1 MKIFIIFLNLFLAS
15 LTIWISPKDRT
26 ISFKILSGTSRPFWQ
41 VQTSLS
47 FRRFIWKREPNR
59 RRRLESGNAER
70 RWPWRVIVVR
80 SIMITSLTYS
90 VADAR
95 HFKASQTWWLGF
107 HLDSYRVFF
116 GVRQG
121 QSPTQYLVLLWLLK
135 WLFWVRFVLFY
146 VLASNIIGWTWVER
160 IPCTLHVP
168 FNKKIYFCK
177 SYLS

>member
-1 MKIFIIFLNLFLAS
+1 MGPLDRL
-15 LTIWISPKDRT
+15 ISSNSKSIPKVHLKTRT
-26 ISFKILSGTSRPFWQ
+26 QPPQAVG
-41 VQTSLS
+41 
-47 FRRFIWKREPNR
+47 
-59 RRRLESGNAER
+59 SGNAESVDR
-70 RWPWRVIVVR
+70 AKQSSCEAWWLWVF
-80 SIMITSLTYS
+80 TYS
-90 VADAR
+90 VADVR

-121 QSPTQYLVLLWLLK
+121 QSPTQYLVLPWLLK
-135 WLFWVRFVLFY
+135 WLFWVHFVLFY
-146 VLASNIIGWTWVER
+146 VLASNTIGWTWVER